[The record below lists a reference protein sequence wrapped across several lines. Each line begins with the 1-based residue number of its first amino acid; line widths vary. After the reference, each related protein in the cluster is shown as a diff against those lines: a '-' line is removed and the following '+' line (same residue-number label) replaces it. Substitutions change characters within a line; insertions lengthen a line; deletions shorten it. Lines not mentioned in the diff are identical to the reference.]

1 MRHPLLLTTGVL
13 RCCLL
18 GLLPVWAA
26 SPGFLPPAQRQ
37 GPVIYV
43 RGGIGPE
50 EAQAFAA
57 AIAHYPLALAFAA
70 KHRPHAAFRAT
81 VHVTVSDLQGRSV
94 LDTRS
99 QGPFLLATLPA
110 GDYTISA
117 WYRDQTLTR
126 PPLRR

>member
-43 RGGIGPE
+43 CGGIGPE

-94 LDTRS
+94 LDTRVKGRS
-99 QGPFLLATLPA
+99 SWPHCRRE
-110 GDYTISA
+110 TIRSA
-117 WYRDQTLTR
+117 RGIGTKH
-126 PPLRR
+126 